1 MSKNITK
8 KQVRLLISGHGSV
21 PIELMKDTN
30 LTIIAKGIYT
40 FIACHQ
46 HEKELL
52 TEFYI
57 MDKLGITED
66 ELTSGLD
73 NLVEEGYI

>member
-1 MSKNITK
+1 MSKKITT
-8 KQVRLLISGHGSV
+8 KQVKLLIGGHGSV
-21 PIELMKDTN
+21 PIELMKDKN

-46 HEKELL
+46 HEKEIL

-66 ELTSGLD
+66 ELTVGLD
-73 NLVEEGYI
+73 NLYEEGYI